1 MSLFR
6 AEALRH
12 RQGEWLGTLQLSRP
26 LPLAWITAGVV
37 ACVLALGLFL
47 SWGQASRRVQ
57 VSGTLIPAGGLVRI
71 VPPQV
76 ARVQRLAVQ
85 EGQQVAAGQLLMTL
99 AVGDPRLAGAPQGQL
114 QQTFDAR
121 LQSLADTERQTRRV
135 AEAEQQSLVQRIDAL
150 QRELQQLAHQIQ
162 FHQQRLALAE
172 QAQARLESLAGQ
184 QFVSTAQ
191 VQAKQEEVMGLRA
204 DGAALL
210 RQRASLA
217 RDLADLQAQ
226 ARELP
231 AQTAQ
236 QLQSLAR
243 QRDEIRETATRAD
256 PAAADRVLP
265 VTAPMAGTVTA
276 IYAGAGQAVSDE
288 FAMASL
294 WPAGAPLQ
302 AHLYAPSSALGFVRP
317 GQPVRLRLQALSVP
331 KVRLAG
337 RHRQPGG
344 AGAGPGHRT
353 GDAAAGAV
361 GRGLAAALPHRGHAL
376 GPGHAR
382 GRPGPAPAAGY
393 AAGRRHP
400 AGAPPSD
407 RMGAGAPAGLAP
419 ALVRETA

>member
-1 MSLFR
+1 M
-6 AEALRH
+6 
-12 RQGEWLGTLQLSRP
+12 
-26 LPLAWITAGVV
+26 V
-37 ACVLALGLFL
+37 ASVLALGLFL
-47 SWGQASRRVQ
+47 AWGQGSRRVQ
-57 VSGTLIPAGGLVRI
+57 VSGVLIPAGGLVRI

-85 EGQQVAAGQLLMTL
+85 EGQPVRAGQLLMTL

-121 LQSLADTERQTRRV
+121 LQSLADTEQQTRRV
-135 AEAEQQSLVQRIDAL
+135 AEAQQQSLAQRIEAL
-150 QRELQQLAHQIQ
+150 QRELQQLAQQVQ
-162 FHQQRLALAE
+162 FHQQRLTLAE

-236 QLQSLAR
+236 QLQALAR

-317 GQPVRLRLQALSVP
+317 GQPVRLRLQAFPYQKYGWLDGTVRQVAQAPAQATELARLPLASQTGAPQPLYRIVVTLSAQAM
-331 KVRLAG
+331 RAGGLAQPL
-337 RHRQPGG
+337 QPGMQL
-344 AGAGPGHRT
+344 
-353 GDAAAGAV
+353 DADIQLERRRLIEWV
-361 GRGLAAALPHRGHAL
+361 LEPLL
-376 GPGHAR
+376 GWR
-382 GRPGPAPAAGY
+382 QRW
-393 AAGRRHP
+393 
-400 AGAPPSD
+400 
-407 RMGAGAPAGLAP
+407 
-419 ALVRETA
+419 

>member
-6 AEALRH
+6 PEALRH
-12 RQGEWLGTLQLSRP
+12 RQGEWLGALQLSQP

-37 ACVLALGLFL
+37 ASVLALGLFL
-47 SWGQASRRVQ
+47 AWGQGSRRVQ
-57 VSGTLIPAGGLVRI
+57 VSGVLIPAGGLVRI

-85 EGQQVAAGQLLMTL
+85 EGQPVRAGQLLMTL

-121 LQSLADTERQTRRV
+121 LQSLADTEQQTRRV
-135 AEAEQQSLVQRIDAL
+135 AEAQQQSLAQRIEAL
-150 QRELQQLAHQIQ
+150 QRELQQLAQQVQ

-236 QLQSLAR
+236 QLQALAR

-317 GQPVRLRLQALSVP
+317 GQPVRLRLQAFPYQKYGWLDGTVRQVAQAPAQATELATLPLARSGGTSQPLYRIVVTLSAQAM
-331 KVRLAG
+331 RAG
-337 RHRQPGG
+337 GQAQPLQPGMQL
-344 AGAGPGHRT
+344 
-353 GDAAAGAV
+353 DADIQLERRRLIEWV
-361 GRGLAAALPHRGHAL
+361 LEPLL
-376 GPGHAR
+376 GWR
-382 GRPGPAPAAGY
+382 QRW
-393 AAGRRHP
+393 
-400 AGAPPSD
+400 
-407 RMGAGAPAGLAP
+407 
-419 ALVRETA
+419 

>member
-6 AEALRH
+6 PEALRH
-12 RQGEWLGTLQLSRP
+12 RQGEWLGTLQLSQP
-26 LPLAWITAGVV
+26 LPLAWITTGVV
-37 ACVLALGLFL
+37 ASVLALGLFL
-47 SWGQASRRVQ
+47 AWGQGSRRVQ
-57 VSGTLIPAGGLVRI
+57 VSGVLIPAGGLVRI

-121 LQSLADTERQTRRV
+121 LQSLADTEQQTRRV
-135 AEAEQQSLVQRIDAL
+135 AEAQQQSLAQRIDAL
-150 QRELQQLAHQIQ
+150 QRELQQLEQQIQ

-236 QLQSLAR
+236 QLQALAR

-317 GQPVRLRLQALSVP
+317 GQPVRLRLQAFPYQKYGWLDGTVSQVAQAPTQATELARLPLASQTGTPQPLYRIVVTLSAQAM
-331 KVRLAG
+331 RAG
-337 RHRQPGG
+337 GQAQPLQPGMQL
-344 AGAGPGHRT
+344 
-353 GDAAAGAV
+353 DADIQLERRRLIEWV
-361 GRGLAAALPHRGHAL
+361 LEPLL
-376 GPGHAR
+376 GWR
-382 GRPGPAPAAGY
+382 QRW
-393 AAGRRHP
+393 
-400 AGAPPSD
+400 
-407 RMGAGAPAGLAP
+407 
-419 ALVRETA
+419 